1 LVAKV
6 EAIKEPDNLIKL
18 WLHESERVYG
28 DRLVSID
35 DLGKYRALALATA
48 KKKFASSNLGEFFGD
63 KVKLDPTAGGGLFAL
78 DLATGKA
85 LWSAP
90 AVSCAGRERCSP
102 AQTAAVTAIPG
113 VVFSGSMSGVMRA
126 FDSDTGKELWSY
138 DSVRDYKT
146 VNGAAGRGGAIDQS
160 GVVVVDGWV
169 YMNSGY
175 AQWGA
180 QPGNV
185 LLAYSV
191 DGK

>member
-1 LVAKV
+1 MNDPSLEMQRHAMDSWQVVKNRIGPILLSFLLVFAV
-6 EAIKEPDNLIKL
+6 AAIITYIMP
-18 WLHESERVYG
+18 R
-28 DRLVSID
+28 
-35 DLGKYRALALATA
+35 KYRGQVKMKIERQA
-48 KKKFASSNLGEFFGD
+48 D

-126 FDSDTGKELWSY
+126 FESDTGKELWSY

-185 LLAYSV
+185 LLAFKV
-191 DGK
+191 AK